1 MCEAH
6 VYVSRDGN
14 LEEFMKNVVSIT
26 PQDDERLLLIDLFG
40 ERKLVDAKLVDIRL
54 LDHKVIIEER

>member
-6 VYVSRDGN
+6 VYVSRVGN

-40 ERKLVDAKLVDIRL
+40 ERKLVNAKLVDIRL